1 MTSVAQSL
9 TVDVTAPKVTAPA
22 TASVRYRKTANLAF
36 TVRDAFSPV
45 VKVSATI
52 TNRKGLV
59 VATVPCGWVKQG
71 VSHTCAW
78 KPRARRT
85 YTVTFRAMDLG
96 GNRQA
101 TPAITSL
108 RVR

>member
-1 MTSVAQSL
+1 M
-9 TVDVTAPKVTAPA
+9 
-22 TASVRYRKTANLAF
+22 
-36 TVRDAFSPV
+36 RDAFSAL

-52 TNRKGLV
+52 TNAKGVV

-85 YTVTFRAMDLG
+85 YTVTFRATDLG
-96 GNRQA
+96 GNHEA
-101 TPAITSL
+101 TAAITSL

>member
-1 MTSVAQSL
+1 M
-9 TVDVTAPKVTAPA
+9 
-22 TASVRYRKTANLAF
+22 
-36 TVRDAFSPV
+36 
-45 VKVSATI
+45 SATI
-52 TNRKGLV
+52 TNAKGVV

-101 TPAITSL
+101 APAVTSL

>member
-1 MTSVAQSL
+1 M
-9 TVDVTAPKVTAPA
+9 
-22 TASVRYRKTANLAF
+22 
-36 TVRDAFSPV
+36 
-45 VKVSATI
+45 SATI
-52 TNRKGLV
+52 TNAKGVV

-71 VSHTCAW
+71 VAQTCAW

-96 GNRQA
+96 GNHQA
-101 TPAITSL
+101 SPAVTSL